1 MRPLPTFPKPPRDFA
16 VARVIGVLPTVVAGR
31 VNCEVLSL
39 AAPLL
44 LAVLETVLFLV
55 FVPGTDLLPETSGW
69 PMAGGLVAAA
79 WLINGAVSGLDWY
92 RNRPV
97 KESPA
102 TE

>member
-1 MRPLPTFPKPPRDFA
+1 MHAEVKSVFL
-16 VARVIGVLPTVVAGR
+16 VAPVLVALL
-31 VNCEVLSL
+31 ESL
-39 AAPLL
+39 
-44 LAVLETVLFLV
+44 LFLL
-55 FVPGTDLLPETSGW
+55 FVPGTELLPQSWGW

-79 WLINGAVSGLDWY
+79 WLINGAVAGLDWH

>member
-1 MRPLPTFPKPPRDFA
+1 MA
-16 VARVIGVLPTVVAGR
+16 VVIGGIIIIWLGLTMGAAGLRWLGVELHYPARLVAP
-31 VNCEVLSL
+31 V
-39 AAPLL
+39 L
-44 LAVLETVLFLV
+44 LAVLQTLLFLL
-55 FVPGTDLLPETSGW
+55 FVPGTALLPQSWGW

-79 WLINGAVSGLDWY
+79 WLINGAVAGLDWH

>member
-1 MRPLPTFPKPPRDFA
+1 VA
-16 VARVIGVLPTVVAGR
+16 VIIGGLIVIWLGLGMGGAVLRWLGIELHYPAR
-31 VNCEVLSL
+31 L

-55 FVPGTDLLPETSGW
+55 FVPGTDLLPETWGW
-69 PMAGGLVAAA
+69 PMASGLVAAA

>member
-1 MRPLPTFPKPPRDFA
+1 MA
-16 VARVIGVLPTVVAGR
+16 VIIGGLIVIWLGLGMGGAALRWLGIELHYPAR
-31 VNCEVLSL
+31 L
-39 AAPLL
+39 AAPML

-55 FVPGTDLLPETSGW
+55 FVPGTELLPETWGW

-92 RNRPV
+92 RNRLVKVPPV
-97 KESPA
+97 

>member
-1 MRPLPTFPKPPRDFA
+1 MA
-16 VARVIGVLPTVVAGR
+16 VVIGGIIIIWLGLTMGAAGLR
-31 VNCEVLSL
+31 WLGVELHYP
-39 AAPLL
+39 AR
-44 LAVLETVLFLV
+44 LV
-55 FVPGTDLLPETSGW
+55 FVPGTELLPQSWGW

-79 WLINGAVSGLDWY
+79 WLINGAVAGLDWH